1 MLKSEII
8 KLTGK
13 ELLERLENSF
23 KQGKITRIQA
33 NEVYRYW
40 INNSPSSKGYLIKE
54 REDDGLYEE
63 AVKVFG
69 EEPTAQSNAI
79 EVTKQKGEV
88 GVSI

>member
-1 MLKSEII
+1 MKKEEII

-13 ELLERLENSF
+13 ELLIRLEDSF
-23 KQGKITRIQA
+23 KQGKITRLQA

-54 REDDGLYEE
+54 REDGLYEE

-69 EEPTAQSNAI
+69 ETPATSADEIKA
-79 EVTKQKGEV
+79 TK
-88 GVSI
+88 

>member
-13 ELLERLENSF
+13 ELLSRLENSF

-40 INNSPSSKGYLIKE
+40 INNCPSSKGELLKK
-54 REDDGLYEE
+54 REENSDLYQE
-63 AVKVFG
+63 ALKVFG
-69 EEPTAQSNAI
+69 EEQ
-79 EVTKQKGEV
+79 VTPANELKV
-88 GVSI
+88 TN